1 MPHSSIVRCVLA
13 SMTLILSVV
22 GAPALAGQTCK
33 YIDAEGRVTFANVP
47 VKNARKVMC
56 FEPVPQPA
64 PKQVAP
70 APRAPSDGA
79 QVAGPARVDAPTQR
93 RRDED
98 RRRILEQELAEEQR
112 LLEAARRMLTR
123 DGASTNRSD
132 PSVAQVLDNLG
143 PAYESAKRHERNIDA
158 IQRELSAIR

>member
-1 MPHSSIVRCVLA
+1 MRHFSILRCALVSTAL
-13 SMTLILSVV
+13 VV
-22 GAPALAGQTCK
+22 PAVAAPALAGQTCK

-70 APRAPSDGA
+70 PPRAPSDGA
-79 QVAGPARVDAPTQR
+79 QASAPARVDAPTQR

-112 LLEAARRMLTR
+112 LLEAARRLLTR
-123 DGASTNRSD
+123 EGPAANRSD
-132 PSVAQVLDNLG
+132 PSVGQVLENLG